1 MKKIYFF
8 IFILFLSTTVNAVA
22 IHQIKIDSLLVLIN
36 NSTESVVQV
45 ERYNALCTAYK
56 LYDLK
61 KAQYYNNKVLLL
73 SQKLKYRKGI
83 GYYYINAAGYLFFSN
98 QVKKSINF
106 ATKAV
111 LIFNETKTFTNY
123 FRACCTLAD
132 YLICDAQ
139 YVIAQQLLYKSL
151 NMALVTKNTVA
162 LCGLYTQLSH
172 LYNAQSNYKPALV
185 YAKIAVNNSFTGA
198 NKITAYDNIAVIYS
212 SLHNFKMALFYNRC
226 SYELAESPLRKKRI
240 MFVKTHILIAQKK
253 YKEALNICLKS
264 EVFFEAVND
273 KNLLVYSILNSATC
287 YFNLQKYT
295 LAQRQL
301 NKISKNAPDNIEV
314 LIKIFELKSNI
325 YLAIGNVSKSKF
337 FIDKALALLQPNDY
351 YELKQLLFLTK
362 SKVERAAGNYRSA
375 LLYNEKYTIIT
386 ITENA
391 KVNNYK
397 INELQ
402 VDFEVTDKNNIIKSL
417 EIADS
422 KKAILHKERKDYL
435 MYIGVA
441 LFFCVLLL
449 LYFAKYVRLAAI
461 GKKLIEV
468 QKTSALKSLNEKETL
483 LKEVH
488 HRVKNNLQL
497 VMSLLRIQARD
508 TGTTINDF
516 LEVSQSRIASMS
528 LVHENLYQSDN
539 DSRVDF
545 KEYLI
550 NLTNNILQNYEST
563 TNSITVKIDV
573 VQVYL
578 NMQTAVSLGLILN
591 ELISNAYKHAF
602 TTTKNGALWLQLT
615 KNNDNYC
622 LTVRDNGSGIKDTT
636 RPKKTLGLQ
645 LVDKLIFQI
654 NGSLQVKT
662 DHGTQYSIQFKN
674 AVPDFYET
682 VNSN

>member
-1 MKKIYFF
+1 
-8 IFILFLSTTVNAVA
+8 
-22 IHQIKIDSLLVLIN
+22 
-36 NSTESVVQV
+36 
-45 ERYNALCTAYK
+45 
-56 LYDLK
+56 
-61 KAQYYNNKVLLL
+61 
-73 SQKLKYRKGI
+73 
-83 GYYYINAAGYLFFSN
+83 
-98 QVKKSINF
+98 
-106 ATKAV
+106 
-111 LIFNETKTFTNY
+111 
-123 FRACCTLAD
+123 
-132 YLICDAQ
+132 
-139 YVIAQQLLYKSL
+139 
-151 NMALVTKNTVA
+151 MAL
-162 LCGLYTQLSH
+162 Y
-172 LYNAQSNYKPALV
+172 
-185 YAKIAVNNSFTGA
+185 
-198 NKITAYDNIAVIYS
+198 
-212 SLHNFKMALFYNRC
+212 YNRC
-226 SYELAESPLRKKRI
+226 SYELAEAPLQKKRI
-240 MFVKTHILIAQKK
+240 LFLKTDILICQEK
-253 YKEALNICLKS
+253 YKDALDICLKNDI
-264 EVFFEAVND
+264 FFKVVNE
-273 KNLLVYSILNSATC
+273 KSLLVFNGLNIATC
-287 YFNLQKYT
+287 YHYLKKYS
-295 LAQRQL
+295 LALTQL
-301 NKISKNAPDNIEV
+301 NKISKNAILNNETT
-314 LIKIFELKSNI
+314 IKICELKSSI
-325 YLAIGNVSKSKF
+325 YLATGKLNKSKF
-337 FIDKALALLQPNDY
+337 FIDRALSLLQPNDY
-351 YELKQLLFLTK
+351 FELKLLLFTTK
-362 SKVERAAGNYRSA
+362 GKVENALGNYKTA
-375 LLYNEKYTIIT
+375 LIYYEKQADIT
-386 ITENA
+386 TTENA

-402 VDFEVTDKNNIIKSL
+402 MDFALSDKNNIIKNL
-417 EIADS
+417 EVADS

-468 QKTSALKSLNEKETL
+468 EKTSALKSLYEKETL

-602 TTTKNGALWLQLT
+602 TTTKNGTLWLQLT